1 MQNDTL
7 FPKLMNFSLFLSWS
21 IRMSLNPGKTLSL
34 PSGLLFLFFLVFNFP
49 FLCFFT
55 KPPFSVFK
63 SSWVSLW
70 MGTRYNAWHTE
81 WWTRL
86 WSYDS
91 PLSRVFRARL
101 RDMFLSFWASVPFL
115 LGFLFSY
122 FFVVSQTTPPIS
134 VFKSFWV
141 SLWMGT
147 SNNPWQTIS
156 LASCLL
162 FLFFLG
168 FQFSSFFAVSYDHSS
183 HFCFQV
189 FLGVPMNGN

>member
-1 MQNDTL
+1 MQDDTL
-7 FPKLMNFSLFLSWS
+7 FPKLRNFSLFLSWS
-21 IRMSLNPGKTLSL
+21 IRMSLNPRKTLSL
-34 PSGLLFLFFLVFNFP
+34 ASGLLFLFFLVFNFP

-134 VFKSFWV
+134 VFKSVCV

-162 FLFFLG
+162 FLFSWF
-168 FQFSSFFAVSYDHSS
+168 SFFFFFCCVQDHTS